1 MMIMIWWWY
10 DQKRDFFVQFF
21 SRIRRH
27 TKLPISL
34 QLHIIFINFTCTTIA
49 TTYEWSSSSSP
60 PLAWLKWKT
69 IFVISY
75 KTSILKWL
83 ASLNLTWWWW
93 WEDSE
98 RYYHAII
105 LPGFFSYIIVIFI
118 HAIINNVISSMVHHA
133 MYHHHHNLHNNPTHV
148 PTCCLAFLS
157 SLYCTQQKCCFNA
170 DRWRKKSYQYSWKIT
185 HAFFISWC
193 GRLQQAS
200 PPSPPE
206 KNGASSRFSTS
217 IIITI
222 LGV

>member
-1 MMIMIWWWY
+1 MMVRS
-10 DQKRDFFVQFF
+10 KERFFVQFF

-93 WEDSE
+93 WWEDSE

-133 MYHHHHNLHNNPTHV
+133 MYHHHHNLHNNPTSY
-148 PTCCLAFLS
+148 PCTYLLPSIPIF
-157 SLYCTQQKCCFNA
+157 SLLHTAKMLF
-170 DRWRKKSYQYSWKIT
+170 
-185 HAFFISWC
+185 
-193 GRLQQAS
+193 
-200 PPSPPE
+200 
-206 KNGASSRFSTS
+206 
-217 IIITI
+217 
-222 LGV
+222 